1 MYPLIKTFIQI
12 FCTIS
17 LKISGRATALMDEPP
32 CPNITLT
39 YPVHVFPS
47 YFSKVHFYILL
58 SMSRPSKKSFSF
70 RCPINTLHCTHMFSP
85 PYIPHAQLISFT
97 LISWLWY
104 LVRNTQHIC
113 IHYAVFSIL
122 LSLPPSQAQIFFS
135 AHYSWNIFSLRS
147 PFNVR
152 DQVSIL
158 YKTRQNYSAIHFT
171 SCRFS
176 IE

>member
-70 RCPINTLHCTHMFSP
+70 RCPINTLHPHVFSP
-85 PYIPHAQLISFT
+85 IHTTRSAHLIHTDFMT
-97 LISWLWY
+97 LISGKEYTAYMYSLCGF
-104 LVRNTQHIC
+104 LHPVVTSTLSGPN
-113 IHYAVFSIL
+113 IL
-122 LSLPPSQAQIFFS
+122 LSTLFLKYFQPTFS
-135 AHYSWNIFSLRS
+135 F
-147 PFNVR
+147 
-152 DQVSIL
+152 
-158 YKTRQNYSAIHFT
+158 
-171 SCRFS
+171 
-176 IE
+176 